1 MQCARS
7 IRQRQF
13 SISTLPGMLRIP
25 MRYLEIPLDVLRKAA
40 ARLSR
45 AASMIRGA
53 SP

>member
-1 MQCARS
+1 MRS
-7 IRQRQF
+7 LDQATAVLDLDIA
-13 SISTLPGMLRIP
+13 GMLRVP